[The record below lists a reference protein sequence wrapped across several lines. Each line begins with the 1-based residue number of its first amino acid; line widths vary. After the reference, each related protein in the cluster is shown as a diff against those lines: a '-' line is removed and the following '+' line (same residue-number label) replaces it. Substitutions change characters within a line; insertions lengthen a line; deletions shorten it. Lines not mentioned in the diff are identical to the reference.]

1 MPVIVSFLYLGH
13 DSPMPFCFKTSSRW
27 TSWCLALQ
35 LLLGHKKDNF
45 SEVYFWLVFMVGRE
59 QSCIQVSRGVGRH
72 KRVSSLPPPNHLNSE
87 IEPNEMKSSK
97 KWNQTI
103 PSNGKFNVYLSYQ
116 LYAKMC
122 HTQRKW
128 IKKKVNPLTKFCFHQ
143 FCTYQPMQCALHC
156 NAILGPLTVQSMHW
170 LYSKRS

>member
-1 MPVIVSFLYLGH
+1 
-13 DSPMPFCFKTSSRW
+13 MPFCFKTSSRW
-27 TSWCLALQ
+27 ASFCLALQ
-35 LLLGHKKDNF
+35 ILLGHKKDNF
-45 SEVYFWLVFMVGRE
+45 SEVYFWLVFRVGRE

-128 IKKKVNPLTKFCFHQ
+128 IKKKVNPLKKILFSPILHVS
-143 FCTYQPMQCALHC
+143 TYAVCSAFQC
-156 NAILGPLTVQSMHW
+156 NFRTS
-170 LYSKRS
+170 YSTINGMIVL